1 MNKEL
6 LEKIKKLREETGA
19 PISLCKEALE
29 NTNGN
34 IEEAKK
40 YLVKKG
46 EALLEKRGE
55 KITGHG
61 IIEGYIHFNGRVG
74 ALVELRAET
83 DFVVKNPEFK
93 QLAHEIA
100 LQIATMNPKYLSRE
114 SIPPDVL
121 ETKKEELM
129 IDLKDKPQ
137 DIKEKI
143 VEGRLEKWFEEV
155 CLLDQKYIKD
165 ENLKIKDLISNFA
178 NKCGEKIEVK
188 RFVRLSIN
196 D

>member
-1 MNKEL
+1 MDKEL

-29 NTNGN
+29 NTQGN

-40 YLVKKG
+40 YLIQKG

-55 KITGHG
+55 KVAGQG

-74 ALVELRAET
+74 ALVELRTET
-83 DFVVKNPEFK
+83 DFVAKNPEFK
-93 QLAHEIA
+93 KLAHEIA
-100 LQIATMNPKYLSRE
+100 LQIAAMNPKFINRE
-114 SIPPDVL
+114 SIPSEIL
-121 ETKKEELM
+121 ESKKEELM
-129 IDLKDKPQ
+129 VDIKDKP
-137 DIKEKI
+137 DAVKEKI
-143 VEGRLEKWFEEV
+143 LEGRLEKWFEEV

-165 ENLKIKDLISNFA
+165 ENLRIKDLIFNFA
-178 NKCGEKIEVK
+178 NKCGEKIEIR